1 MKQRYD
7 SYKPSG
13 IDWIGEIPSHWENTR
28 LKFECSL
35 KGRIGW
41 NGLKSDEFKVE
52 SYAYLVTGQDF
63 VGKDIDWHKCYQI
76 DKWRYDE
83 DPFIQLS
90 NGDLLI
96 TKDGTIGKIALV
108 DNLDKP
114 ACLNSGIFVLKFTSD
129 KLMQKYLYW
138 TLVSTQLI
146 DFNFYRAG
154 ASTTIQHLYQN
165 VFENMPLVVPSLPE
179 QEAIATWLDE
189 KCSEIDAAIAKVD
202 REIELIDELKHSEI
216 SRVVTR
222 GLNPDVALKSSG
234 IDWIGEIPCHWDCVK
249 TLFALSM
256 PITDGPHETP
266 TLYEDGIPFISAEA
280 ISTGKIRFDHMRG
293 YISQAYYEECC
304 KKYIPQ
310 RNDIYMTKSG
320 ASTGRVAL
328 VETDCIFTIWSP
340 LAVFRANASKTDYKF
355 LYYVLLSECY
365 QKQVENGWSYG
376 TQQNI
381 GMRTLEKLKIPLPP
395 LTEQQSI
402 SDYLDKKCAEIDGL
416 KEKLVRKRETL
427 KEFRQSII
435 SEVVTGK
442 RKVN

>member
-222 GLNPDVALKSSG
+222 GLNPDVTLKPSG
-234 IDWIGEIPCHWDCVK
+234 IDWIGEVPEHWEILKVK
-249 TLFALSM
+249 YLVRFSSGDT
-256 PITDGPHETP
+256 ITSEQ
-266 TLYEDGIPFISAEA
+266 FIDTAEYPVYGA
-280 ISTGKIRFDHMRG
+280 NGYRGRFDKFN
-293 YISQAYYEECC
+293 Y
-304 KKYIPQ
+304 
-310 RNDIYMTKSG
+310 SG
-320 ASTGRVAL
+320 ERILIGRVGAL
-328 VETDCIFTIWSP
+328 CGNVHYTNERIWCSEHALISSKVLGGQEFDYGWLCLLFESMNLNQYGGGSAQPVIASSTIENLSIIF
-340 LAVFRANASKTDYKF
+340 
-355 LYYVLLSECY
+355 
-365 QKQVENGWSYG
+365 
-376 TQQNI
+376 
-381 GMRTLEKLKIPLPP
+381 PP